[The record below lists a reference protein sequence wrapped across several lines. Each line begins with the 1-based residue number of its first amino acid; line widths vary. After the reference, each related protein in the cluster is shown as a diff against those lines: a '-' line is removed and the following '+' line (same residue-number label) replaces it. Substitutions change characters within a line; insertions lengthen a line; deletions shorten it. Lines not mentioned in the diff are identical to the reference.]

1 MTLKVLCPM
10 GTNIFLNKWVVCKV
24 LYYQD
29 EHQVI
34 NELDL
39 VHDNYKT
46 FVKESRIQTIYK
58 CTNVDDVFLT
68 LKARSFEIKVK
79 PDAVKSILPISV
91 FSWGDIVQES
101 ERPEIQ
107 GEIDNIIWH
116 DKDQEYKYF
125 IKVEGKLKTR
135 RYSFTELKLIK

>member
-1 MTLKVLCPM
+1 M
-10 GTNIFLNKWVVCKV
+10 GTNRFLNKWVICKV

-39 VHDNYKT
+39 VHDDYKI
-46 FVKESRIQTIYK
+46 FVQGNRIQTIYK
-58 CTNVDDVFLT
+58 CTSVDNVFLT
-68 LKARSFEIKVK
+68 LKAKSFEIKVK
-79 PDAVKSILPISV
+79 PEAIKNIMPTST
-91 FSWGDIVQES
+91 FSWGDIVQEI
-101 ERPEIQ
+101 EHPEII

-125 IKVEGKLKTR
+125 IKIGSKLKTR
-135 RYSFTELKLIK
+135 RYSSNELKLVK